1 MRHLRITGTG
11 STDSHQTNQEPS
23 PYDPI
28 NCKIT
33 TNKRESIMIVEKK
46 CCFIGGF
53 YKFALLDFCF
63 LVEGRLKVEEGV

>member
-1 MRHLRITGTG
+1 
-11 STDSHQTNQEPS
+11 
-23 PYDPI
+23 
-28 NCKIT
+28 
-33 TNKRESIMIVEKK
+33 MIVEKK